1 MHRYTTY
8 RKKLLQRRILF
19 NQFLPLD
26 QLYQELQRKQ
36 LTKGGYNS
44 LKKNFILL
52 TKVKS
57 HACHACFFSS
67 KHSVHQRC
75 FTGITEPC

>member
-1 MHRYTTY
+1 MHCYTTY

-19 NQFLPLD
+19 TQFLPLD

-44 LKKNFILL
+44 LKKTFILL

-57 HACHACFFSS
+57 HAYHACFFPVNIQCT
-67 KHSVHQRC
+67 KGVLLV
-75 FTGITEPC
+75 

>member
-1 MHRYTTY
+1 MHCYTTY

-19 NQFLPLD
+19 DQFLPLD

-57 HACHACFFSS
+57 HACHACFFPVNIQCT
-67 KHSVHQRC
+67 KGVLLV
-75 FTGITEPC
+75 

>member
-1 MHRYTTY
+1 M
-8 RKKLLQRRILF
+8 LQRRILF

-44 LKKNFILL
+44 LKQTSF
-52 TKVKS
+52 
-57 HACHACFFSS
+57 C
-67 KHSVHQRC
+67 
-75 FTGITEPC
+75 